1 MVSDTGPILH
11 LTYLEDPAVFGDCG
25 EEAAMTNWAEEMSEE
40 EWAELEADGV
50 AADEAYERG
59 DYIEITEETREAF
72 LAGVRERGRA
82 MLAAERK
89 KAS

>member
-1 MVSDTGPILH
+1 M
-11 LTYLEDPAVFGDCG
+11 A
-25 EEAAMTNWAEEMSEE
+25 NWAEEMSEA
-40 EWAELEADGV
+40 EWAELEADMG

-59 DYIEITEETREAF
+59 DFVELTPETREAF
-72 LAGVRERGRA
+72 VAGVRERGRA